1 MLHTLE
7 NPAQVV
13 IIDDNHG
20 DVEVLRGA
28 LSQLREPFELT
39 ILRDAEAALRF
50 IADHR
55 SGLRP
60 PKPCVIA
67 LDLNLPKHDGLAV
80 LAALKAE
87 RRVAHIK
94 VLVVGTLITPETQS
108 LLRAMG
114 GLCREKP
121 SDEPG
126 WLALAGE
133 LLALCKKRERPSVGS
148 AERLSKA
155 ANKALHTE
163 G

>member
-1 MLHTLE
+1 MLTLG
-7 NPAQVV
+7 NPAQVI

-20 DVEVLRGA
+20 DVEILRAA
-28 LSQLREPFELT
+28 LSKLREPFELT
-39 ILRDAEAALRF
+39 ILQDGEAALRF

-60 PKPCVIA
+60 PEPCVIA
-67 LDLNLPKHDGLAV
+67 LDLNLSKHDGLAV

-87 RRVAHIK
+87 RRVSHIK
-94 VLVVGTLITPETQS
+94 VLVVGTLIRPETQA

-126 WLALAGE
+126 WLALAAE
-133 LLALCKKRERPSVGS
+133 LLALCNKRQRPRAGSTKK
-148 AERLSKA
+148 LSQAPK
-155 ANKALHTE
+155 KVLHPQ